1 MAQDQGHDC
10 FHVNWLG
17 LRGETDWDLMP
28 RIVEEDFHLRDEQ
41 RARLQKTLRKR
52 GVARR
57 PCHHRSP
64 GSTCIAAG
72 TVLGRSARTR
82 HLPRHRE

>member
-1 MAQDQGHDC
+1 MTQNHGHDC

-17 LRGETDWDLMP
+17 LSGETDWDLMP
-28 RIVEEDFHLRDEQ
+28 RIVRGRLHLRNEQ

-52 GVARR
+52 GAARR

-64 GSTCIAAG
+64 GSTHAAAV
-72 TVLGRSARTR
+72 TVLGCSARTR
-82 HLPRHRE
+82 HVPRHCE